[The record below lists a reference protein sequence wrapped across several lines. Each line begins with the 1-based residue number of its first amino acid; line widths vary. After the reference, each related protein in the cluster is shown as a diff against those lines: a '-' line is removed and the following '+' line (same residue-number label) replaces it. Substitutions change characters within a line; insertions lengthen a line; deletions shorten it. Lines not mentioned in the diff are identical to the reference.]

1 MADREKK
8 VLQKYYKVRKMYDM
22 IIFMAVFYA
31 VSRIV
36 NKMNKN
42 IKPVHGIYISMAMAG
57 ILSMGAACVQM
68 LTIPERS
75 SLFYWGLLFLS
86 LLISIMIWV
95 SFIIMLKKR
104 VDPVIVK
111 PVRSSPFYCW
121 AWFGLASLMMA
132 ISIYLFRFSIYSP
145 SLFHSSL
152 PVPSYGVSIYVAGL
166 IFSCFFLYLN
176 AGCKNVDQPGF
187 HYWLTICVLMY
198 LICNVALKFLIL
210 NYGMKFKYGTGYP
223 YHAGILMVSLMPI
236 VVCLIS
242 LAFKKS
248 DCVECKA

>member
-1 MADREKK
+1 MSDREKIS
-8 VLQKYYKVRKMYDM
+8 QNYYKVRKMYDM

-42 IKPVHGIYISMAMAG
+42 IKPLHGIYISMAMAG
-57 ILSMGAACVQM
+57 LVSMGAACVQM
-68 LTIPERS
+68 LTMQERS
-75 SLFYWGLLFLS
+75 SLFYWVLLSLS
-86 LLISIMIWV
+86 LLISVITWV
-95 SFIIMLKKR
+95 SFIIMLRKR
-104 VDPVIVK
+104 VDPVIAK
-111 PVRSSPFYCW
+111 PVRSSPLYCW
-121 AWFGLASLMMA
+121 TWFGLASLMMA
-132 ISIYLFRFSIYSP
+132 ISIYFFRFSIYSP
-145 SLFHSSL
+145 SFFHSSL
-152 PVPSYGVSIYVAGL
+152 PVPSYGVSIYIAGL
-166 IFSCFFLYLN
+166 FSSCFFLYLN
-176 AGCKNVDQPGF
+176 AGCKNVDQPEF

-242 LAFKKS
+242 LAYKKS
-248 DCVECKA
+248 ECAERKA